1 MAATAWQ
8 VEGDYFET
16 CNCDF
21 LCPCIST
28 NMQAKPTK
36 GDCKVA
42 MVYHVAKGHF
52 GATALD
58 DLSFAVVAQTPG
70 PMIEGNWTVGLIVD
84 ERANDAQRDALTAI
98 ATGKAG
104 GPMAVLGSL
113 IGNFAGVV
121 SKPIHFEKDR
131 PQAQGLGS
139 RAAGG
144 GRGRHAQHGRSGP
157 ADRDRQHGASG
168 QYGAGAGQGQPQSS
182 ACVRDRLGRRQ
193 RPQQRPLRQLQLAVG
208 LGFGQQRPIVGDPI
222 GDRGLEQARAV
233 LRLGE

>member
-1 MAATAWQ
+1 MTATAWQ

-21 LCPCIST
+21 ICPCIST

-42 MVYHVAKGHF
+42 MVYHIDKGHF
-52 GATALD
+52 DGTALD

-98 ATGKAG
+98 ATGEAG

-121 SKPIHFEKDR
+121 SKPIHFEKD
-131 PQAQGLGS
+131 GLNRKASVPKVLEEGVVGMPS
-139 RAAGG
+139 MADPTQPIVIDNTAHPANTELALAKASHSHLHAFGIDWDDDGG
-144 GRGRHAQHGRSGP
+144 QNNGHF
-157 ADRDRQHGASG
+157 ASFSW
-168 QYGAGAGQGQPQSS
+168 QSS
-182 ACVRDRLGRRQ
+182 
-193 RPQQRPLRQLQLAVG
+193 
-208 LGFGQQRPIVGDPI
+208 
-222 GDRGLEQARAV
+222 
-233 LRLGE
+233 